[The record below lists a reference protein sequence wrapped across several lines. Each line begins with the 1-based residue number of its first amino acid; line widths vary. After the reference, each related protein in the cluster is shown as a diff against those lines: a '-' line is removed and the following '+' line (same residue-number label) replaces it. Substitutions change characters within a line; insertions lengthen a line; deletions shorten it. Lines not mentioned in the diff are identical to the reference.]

1 MYTVL
6 QDAQLDHLGRV
17 LKKGRIWALN
27 VGENFKLSSQVCL
40 SLSFHRLSLRFRC
53 PGAVFHCVS
62 AVLAPPGAA
71 FHGGSAEPGRRRAGK
86 TSSRT

>member
-40 SLSFHRLSLRFRC
+40 SLSFHRLSTAFPLSWRRLSLRFRC
-53 PGAVFHCVS
+53 PC
-62 AVLAPPGAA
+62 AA
-71 FHGGSAEPGRRRAGK
+71 WRRLSWRFC
-86 TSSRT
+86 